1 MSTQE
6 LDEKY
11 ILQTFKKRPVTINR
25 GEDVWVFD
33 DADNKYLDLYGGHCV
48 AGVGHSH
55 PKLVEAISDQA
66 KRLMFYSNAVYND
79 IRSEAAQ
86 TLIDNA
92 YPNSA
97 CAFFCNSG
105 TEANEVA
112 IKIARRATGRK
123 KIIAMDQGFHGR
135 TIGALSVTGKE
146 NLRTDFPENLA
157 EHTEFVPHGDFES
170 LEEALSE
177 DVAAIIV
184 EPITS
189 VGGVRTSSHKYF
201 DGLRELCLG
210 NGTALIFDEVQT
222 GFGRTGKMFAGMH
235 WDVEPDIMTCAK
247 AMGGGFPMGGV
258 ILSEA
263 ISGAPAPGE
272 HGSTFGG
279 GMLAM
284 AAMKANIEVINEEN
298 LADNAVVMERAVRD
312 ALGSVPDVVSVLGK
326 GLLLGIELKCP
337 AAPVVEGLMAEK
349 IIVGG
354 CDRENMVRLM
364 PPLTLKQEHVDQ
376 FAEALNKVLD
386 SVSASAK

>member
-1 MSTQE
+1 MNTQE
-6 LDEKY
+6 MDEKY

-33 DADNKYLDLYGGHCV
+33 DADNRYLDLYGGHCV

-55 PKLVEAISDQA
+55 PKLVKAIYEQA
-66 KRLMFYSNAVYND
+66 KKLMFYSNAVYND

-92 YPNSA
+92 YPNST
-97 CAFFCNSG
+97 CVFFCNSG

-112 IKIARRATGRK
+112 LKIARRATGRS
-123 KIIAMDQGFHGR
+123 KIIAMEQGFHGR
-135 TIGALSVTGKE
+135 TIGALSVTGKAS
-146 NLRTDFPENLA
+146 LRDNFPDSLA
-157 EHTEFVPHGDFES
+157 EYTDFVPHGDFES
-170 LEEALSE
+170 LEAALTP
-177 DVAAIIV
+177 DIAAIIV
-184 EPITS
+184 EPLTS
-189 VGGVRTSSHKYF
+189 VGGVRTSSHKYY
-201 DGLRELCLG
+201 DGLRELCIG

-235 WDVEPDIMTCAK
+235 WDIEPDITTCAK

-284 AAMKANIEVINEEN
+284 AAMKANIEVIIDEKLPEN
-298 LADNAVVMERAVRD
+298 AINMERAIRD
-312 ALGSVPDVVSVLGK
+312 ALGSFPDVIAVLGK
-326 GLLLGIELKCP
+326 GLLLGIDLKCP
-337 AAPVVEGLMAEK
+337 AAPVIQALMDEK
-349 IIVGG
+349 IIAGG
-354 CDRENMVRLM
+354 CDKPNQIRLM
-364 PPLTLKQEHVDQ
+364 PPLTLKQEHVDM
-376 FAEALNKVLD
+376 FAVALKKSLE
-386 SVSASAK
+386 SVSASA